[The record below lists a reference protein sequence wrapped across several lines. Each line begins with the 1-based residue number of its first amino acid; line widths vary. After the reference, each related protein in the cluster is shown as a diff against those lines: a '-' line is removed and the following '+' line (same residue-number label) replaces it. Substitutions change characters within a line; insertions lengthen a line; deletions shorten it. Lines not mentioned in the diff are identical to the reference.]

1 MASNI
6 ENNNELNESI
16 NFHIQA
22 SVQEELIH
30 NGSNKNFV
38 EIRNNNSELQNKLKE
53 FNDYFNNNQGKIIEE
68 NQFEEG
74 YNSRTG
80 STESLDTLLNEYKI
94 VKESELRESAYNSL
108 TQEAISELS
117 KEDSLNYDQAMSS
130 TIFDDYPYVEDDLKN
145 IKKDISK
152 LGKEKQ
158 YDLKSIDVNINPK
171 DNSYTITGVN
181 SSNENIVF
189 TGEIPNIT
197 KEYNENHS
205 IDNKENP
212 TQQVEDLQKLKSVEL
227 EKNVIGLLPK
237 EEQENNYKDTLSRL
251 DKNKSSIKD
260 NLKTYM
266 SNTKIDDVI
275 NSVKQHFENVKV
287 KAEDIHKTFKDLG
300 SWNTENKYVKNINEA
315 IDKVKNIAQHK
326 ENKIDINDPDLL
338 KKLETKFKESNDYI
352 NKIESVNSQD
362 QKLKDNHL
370 NYLSNSLEI
379 LNPELLKETNNVT
392 ESLSELSKE
401 DKLNLYNHTK
411 DITSITQDSN
421 FHKAEDIKTIIETNK
436 LTNAIENELGKST
449 VDDSRK
455 DYLVSDVNKP
465 AINENFF
472 NNQKLEPYMKHS
484 NEFILNANRN
494 DLKKYQERGNTEINK
509 INDSKKANT
518 LKNND
523 LLQRYNK
530 QNVKHNQNNTSLKEE
545 NTNEKKQQTKKQG
558 IQIQ

>member
-152 LGKEKQ
+152 LGKENQ

-237 EEQENNYKDTLSRL
+237 DEQENNYKETLSRL
-251 DKNKSSIKD
+251 EKNKSSLTD

-266 SNTKIDDVI
+266 SNTKIDDVV
-275 NSVKQHFENVKV
+275 NSVKQHFENIKV

-315 IDKVKNIAQHK
+315 INKVKNIAQHK

-558 IQIQ
+558 NQIQ

>member
-152 LGKEKQ
+152 LGKENQ